1 MRVEEGP
8 VYDDSIACKG
18 ETPMCSLR
26 PPAPMGSIPRGAVA
40 ANHISVNVLV
50 APAPAPA
57 PAPIMLLAVL
67 PLLARGSP
75 EKKNP
80 A

>member
-1 MRVEEGP
+1 
-8 VYDDSIACKG
+8 
-18 ETPMCSLR
+18 
-26 PPAPMGSIPRGAVA
+26 MGSIPRGAVA

-50 APAPAPA
+50 APA

>member
-1 MRVEEGP
+1 
-8 VYDDSIACKG
+8 
-18 ETPMCSLR
+18 
-26 PPAPMGSIPRGAVA
+26 MGSIPRGAVA

-50 APAPAPA
+50 APAPA

>member
-1 MRVEEGP
+1 
-8 VYDDSIACKG
+8 
-18 ETPMCSLR
+18 
-26 PPAPMGSIPRGAVA
+26 MGSIPRGAVA